1 MIKMSL
7 KFKNLD
13 GEEITE
19 DFYFALS
26 MDDLLE
32 TAVDDKAVAE
42 LLELAKGA
50 DKAKVMRTFTGLI
63 GRSVGRRG
71 GIGLVKSPE
80 FSSEFMNSDA
90 FNVLMFEILT
100 NAKKAAEFLNG
111 IMPADVAKKL
121 GGVSDLLERSEGTQ
135 EKPLEQY
142 TRAELLAMDPTEFE
156 RLVGNN
162 PTKMSHEHLTIAF
175 MRKSAGK

>member
-1 MIKMSL
+1 MIKKSL

-13 GEEITE
+13 GVEVTE

-26 MDDLLE
+26 MSDLLGK
-32 TAVDDKAVAE
+32 AVDDAAVAE

-50 DKAKVMRTFTGLI
+50 DKTKVMATFTGLV
-63 GRSVGRRG
+63 GQSVGRRG
-71 GIGLVKSPE
+71 AMGLVKSPE

-90 FNVLMFEILT
+90 FNVLMWEILT
-100 NAKKAAEFLNG
+100 DAKKAAEFLNG
-111 IMPADVAKKL
+111 IMPADVSKKL
-121 GGVSDLLERSEGTQ
+121 AESGMLELSEATT

-142 TRAELLAMDPTEFE
+142 TRAELLNMDTAEFE
-156 RLVGNN
+156 RLVGTN
-162 PTKMSHEHLTIAF
+162 PTKMTHEHLTIAF

>member
-1 MIKMSL
+1 MIKKSL
-7 KFKNLD
+7 TYQDLEGKYA
-13 GEEITE
+13 TE

-26 MDDLLE
+26 MSDILE

-50 DKAKVMRTFTGLI
+50 DKAKVMSTFTNLV

-71 GIGLVKSPE
+71 AMGLVKSPE

-90 FNVLMFEILT
+90 FNVLMWEILT
-100 NAKKAAEFLNG
+100 DAKKAAEFLNG
-111 IMPADVAKKL
+111 IMPADISKKL
-121 GGVSDLLERSEGTQ
+121 ADSGMLELSEVTQ

-142 TRAELLAMDPTEFE
+142 TRAELLGMDTAEFE

-162 PTKMSHEHLTIAF
+162 PTKMTHEHLTIAF